1 MELDKSEGQPETN
14 KMKEI
19 RHLEAKLKEHLNR
32 VVIPTNKTN
41 SYKVVDNEKYIKWV
55 LDHLKTDATEVST
68 DKLAKIHEEGI
79 KLLSTLGYSHTI

>member
-32 VVIPTNKTN
+32 VVIEGDPTSGSKAEGASKQSSDPNQQ
-41 SYKVVDNEKYIKWV
+41 NEFIQ
-55 LDHLKTDATEVST
+55 
-68 DKLAKIHEEGI
+68 AKSLTRRSILNGCSI
-79 KLLSTLGYSHTI
+79 I